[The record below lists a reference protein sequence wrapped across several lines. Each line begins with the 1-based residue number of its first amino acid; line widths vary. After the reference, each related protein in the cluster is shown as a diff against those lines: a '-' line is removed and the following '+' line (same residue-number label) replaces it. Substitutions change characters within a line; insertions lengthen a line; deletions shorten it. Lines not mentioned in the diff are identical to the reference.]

1 MRPGS
6 FSKESQPVNKRG
18 RTKYNKLLEALEGAG
33 FSEQKFYEHIVNV
46 AMNDGDTVILKEVL
60 TRFCPASKPSAQ
72 EIHFEF
78 PKDGTPVQK
87 IDSVITGVADG
98 EIPADLGKLVVDM
111 IKTSLDV
118 EEITELAQR
127 LEKLEEMIASMAKS

>member
-1 MRPGS
+1 MRPGV

-33 FSEQKFYEHIVNV
+33 YSEQQFYEYIVNV
-46 AMNDGDTVILKEVL
+46 AMNDGDTVILKEIL

-72 EIHFEF
+72 EINFEF

-87 IDSVITGVADG
+87 IDSVITGVANG

>member
-1 MRPGS
+1 MKPGT

-18 RTKYNKLLEALEGAG
+18 RTKYNKLLEALQGAG
-33 FSEQKFYEHIVNV
+33 YDEQKFYEHVVNV
-46 AMNDGDTVILKEVL
+46 AIGDGDTVILKEIL

-72 EIHFEF
+72 EIHFNF
-78 PKDGTPVQK
+78 PANGTPVQK

-98 EIPADLGKLVVDM
+98 EIPADIGKLVVDM

-127 LEKLEEMIASMAKS
+127 LEKLEEMISSMAKS